1 MRVIAALLLAT
12 LLAVP
17 SLPAQVTTGEIRGII
32 RDATGAAVADA
43 RVVARN
49 LETNASREAASG
61 LDGRFRFPQLPV
73 GSYQVTVEKQ
83 GFARYLQG
91 PIVLRLNQ
99 TADLEIKLEVAGV
112 AETITVSS
120 DAPLINTANAEVGV
134 NFDSRRVS
142 ELPLAPNRN
151 ILNLALSVA
160 GVSQLSS
167 GQSEFAT
174 GGVTF
179 SVNGMRTRSNNFMV
193 DGQDSNDP
201 SITGLTQAI
210 NNPDV
215 VAEFRLITNQFA
227 PEYGRAAGSVVNII
241 TKRGTNQFHGSAF
254 WFHNDN
260 HLNSRSNLDK
270 APVGSPPRPKFEKAP
285 FRIENQFGGTL
296 GGPIRKD
303 KTFFFG
309 SLQRWTDRQ
318 LGSGT
323 TIRGVPTEEGRQLL
337 RQLAG
342 TRPTVQALLEHLPAA
357 QAPVAGLSVPL
368 TVGGQSVRIP
378 LGTLSGSTSVK
389 FDNWQWS
396 GRLDHQF
403 SDKHTLGGR
412 YLYNDQLSSGGGQA
426 TPPGLTTVVPTTRQ
440 AASAWLNSSFTPTTY
455 SELRLSWQRFGS
467 TTTAADPKSERIPSI
482 EVPELGL
489 TGFNA
494 AASRTAIGLAVNL
507 PQFRFNN
514 NYQLQYTVGMM
525 RGSHSLKF
533 GMDFRKQDVTS
544 FFVPTIRGRLVYNTL
559 QDLVDDVAQTA
570 SINAPLPG
578 GERLQYYKY
587 YDYFWFLQDEWRIV
601 PRFTITYG
609 IRYESPGNPIESLKK
624 VNDRIVAAAGGN
636 PGYRL
641 EPVPKRDTNNWGPRF
656 GFNYRLPKAS
666 GPLAWLTGE
675 ENLVLRGGYS
685 RTYDFA
691 FINIALNI
699 GSAFPFLNVV
709 NLPARTPNSL
719 QRIQTVAGTVPEI
732 ANPLLVTRTVVGAD
746 FRSPYAEQLA
756 VQLQRE
762 FFQNWALT
770 VGYVGTKGT
779 ALYQTIDGNPTL
791 PENNNRGTLRR
802 DPTRGVIRLRANAT
816 SSIYHSLQ
824 TSLEK
829 RLSRSFALGA
839 HYTWSAYIDGASEIF
854 NPSVSGEVAVAQDSY
869 NRRADRGRSTYDR
882 PHRFTANAVYEVPAF
897 RDQKGVL
904 GRLLGGWQVSPFFTL
919 QSGAPFTALDGADPG
934 FRLSGIDGL
943 VGNAIRANVA
953 TPLDLA
959 RMSVQEIFWAGGSR
973 LFSRVTA
980 QNPLGNIGRN
990 ALRADGITDLDFG
1003 LIKNTKVSETNTL
1016 QFRAEFYT
1024 AANTRDF
1031 GIPESRVGSANFLNQ
1046 WGQDGGNRRIVLAL
1060 RYVF

>member
-1 MRVIAALLLAT
+1 MRVITALLLAT
-12 LLAVP
+12 VLAVL
-17 SLPAQVTTGEIRGII
+17 SLPAQVTTGEILGII

-49 LETNASREAASG
+49 LETNATREITSG

-112 AETITVSS
+112 AESITVSS
-120 DAPLINTANAEVGV
+120 DAPLINTTNAEVGV

-174 GGVTF
+174 GGVAF

-241 TKRGTNQFHGSAF
+241 TKRGTNQLHGSAF

-270 APVGSPPRPKFEKAP
+270 APVGSPPRPKFDKAP

-337 RQLAG
+337 QQLAG
-342 TRPTVQALLEHLPAA
+342 NRPTVQALLEHLPPA
-357 QAPVAGLSVPL
+357 QAPVTGLFAPL
-368 TVGGQSVRIP
+368 SVGGQSVRIP

-396 GRLDHQF
+396 GRIDHQF

-440 AASAWLNSSFTPTTY
+440 AASAWLNSSFTPTIYT
-455 SELRLSWQRFGS
+455 ELRLSWQRFGS

-525 RGSHSLKF
+525 HGSHSLKF
-533 GMDFRKQDVTS
+533 GIDFRKQDVTS

-719 QRIQTVAGTVPEI
+719 QRIQTVAGTAPDI
-732 ANPLLVTRTVVGAD
+732 ANPLLVTRTVVGGD

-756 VQLQRE
+756 LQLQRE
-762 FFQNWALT
+762 LFKDWALT

-779 ALYQTIDGNPTL
+779 ALYRTIDGNPTL
-791 PENNNRGTLRR
+791 PENNNRGALRLN
-802 DPTRGVIRLRANAT
+802 PTRGVIRLRANAT
-816 SSIYHSLQ
+816 SSTYHSLQ

-897 RDQKGVL
+897 RDQKGAL

-959 RMSVQEIFWAGGSR
+959 RMSVQEIFWAGGAR

-1024 AANTRDF
+1024 ATNTRDF
-1031 GIPESRVGSANFLNQ
+1031 GIPESRVSSANFLNQ

-1060 RYVF
+1060 RYIF

>member
-1 MRVIAALLLAT
+1 MQRTSWLIAALLLIAC
-12 LLAVP
+12 A
-17 SLPAQVTTGEIRGII
+17 LPAQVTTGEILGAV
-32 RDATGAAVADA
+32 RDATGAAVVDA
-43 RVVARN
+43 RVIVRS
-49 LETNASREAASG
+49 LDTGQTREAATS
-61 LDGRFRFPQLPV
+61 LDGRFRFSQLPV
-73 GSYQVTVEKQ
+73 GSYQITVEKS
-83 GFARYLQG
+83 GFARYIQG

-99 TADLEIKLEVAGV
+99 TADLDIRLEVAGV
-112 AETITVSS
+112 AETVTVTS
-120 DAPLINTANAEVGV
+120 DAPLINTTNAEVGV
-134 NFDSRRVS
+134 NFDTRRIS

-151 ILNLALSVA
+151 ILFLALSVA
-160 GVSQLSS
+160 GVSQLSP
-167 GQSEFAT
+167 GQSEFAA
-174 GGVTF
+174 GGVAF

-201 SITGLTQAI
+201 AITGLTQVI
-210 NNPDV
+210 NNPDL

-227 PEYGRAAGSVVNII
+227 PEYGRSAGSVVNII
-241 TKRGTNQFHGSAF
+241 TKRGTNEFHGSLF

-270 APVGSPPRPKFEKAP
+270 APVGSPPRPRFEKAP
-285 FRIENQFGGTL
+285 FRIENQIGGTL
-296 GGPIRKD
+296 GGPIRKN

-337 RQLAG
+337 QQLAG
-342 TRPTVQALLEHLPAA
+342 NRPTVQALLEHLPAA
-357 QAPVAGLSVPL
+357 QAPVPNLSAPL
-368 TVGGQSVRIP
+368 TVGDRSVRIP
-378 LGTLSGSTSVK
+378 LGTLSGVSRIK

-396 GRLDHQF
+396 GRVDHQF
-403 SDKHTLGGR
+403 NDRHSLGGR
-412 YLYNDQLSSGGGQA
+412 YLYNDQLSSGGGQV
-426 TPPGLTTVVPTTRQ
+426 TPPGLGTVVPTTRQ
-440 AASAWLNSSFTPTTY
+440 AASAWLNSSYSPTVY
-455 SELRLSWQRFGS
+455 SELRLGYQRFGS
-467 TTTAADPKSERIPSI
+467 TTTAADPKSEKIPSI

-494 AASRTAIGLAVNL
+494 AVARTAIGLAVNL

-525 RGSHSLKF
+525 RGSHAIKF
-533 GMDFRKQDVTS
+533 GIDFRKQDVTS

-587 YDYFWFLQDEWRIV
+587 YDYFWFIQDEWRIV

-609 IRYESPGNPIESLKK
+609 IRYESPGNPIDSLKK
-624 VNDRIVAAAGGN
+624 VNDRIVAAAGGD

-641 EPVPKRDTNNWGPRF
+641 TPVPKRDNNNWGPRF
-656 GFNYRLPKAS
+656 GFNYRLPKAPA
-666 GPLAWLTGE
+666 PLAWLTGDE
-675 ENLVLRGGYS
+675 RAVIRGGYS

-699 GSAFPFLNVV
+699 GSAFPFLNVI
-709 NLPARTPNSL
+709 NLPARTPNSFVRL
-719 QRIQTVAGTVPEI
+719 QEAARSTPVI
-732 ANPLLVTRTVVGAD
+732 ANPYLVTRTIVGAD
-746 FRSPYAEQLA
+746 FRSPFAEQFA
-756 VQLQRE
+756 FQIQRE
-762 FFQNWALT
+762 LWQDWALT
-770 VGYVGTKGT
+770 IGYVGTKGT

-791 PENNNRGTLRR
+791 PENNNRGTLRV
-802 DPTRGVIRLRANAT
+802 DPTRGIIRLRANAT

-829 RLSRSFALGA
+829 RLSRNFALGA

-854 NPSVSGEVAVAQDSY
+854 NPSVSGEVAVAQDSF

-882 PHRFTANAVYEVPAF
+882 PHRFTANAVYELPLV
-897 RDQKGVL
+897 RQQNGVL
-904 GRLLGGWQVSPFFTL
+904 AKLLGGWQVSPFITF

-934 FRLSGIDGL
+934 FRLSGIDAL
-943 VGNAIRANVA
+943 VGNAIRANSA
-953 TPLDLA
+953 TTMDLA
-959 RMSVQEIFWAGGSR
+959 RMSVQELFWAGGAR

-980 QNPLGNIGRN
+980 QNPLGNLGRN
-990 ALRADGITDLDFG
+990 VLRADGITDVDIG

-1016 QFRAEFYT
+1016 QFRAEFYN
-1024 AANTRDF
+1024 ASNTRDF
-1031 GIPESRVGSANFLNQ
+1031 GIPESRVSSANFLNQ
-1046 WGQDGGNRRIVLAL
+1046 WGQNGGNRRIVLAL
-1060 RYVF
+1060 RYIF

>member
-1 MRVIAALLLAT
+1 MQRRIAFWIAIVWVAQ
-12 LLAVP
+12 
-17 SLPAQVTTGEIRGII
+17 SLSAQVTTGEILGVV
-32 RDATGAAVADA
+32 RDATGAAVTEA
-43 RVVARN
+43 RVVVRN
-49 LETNASREAASG
+49 LETNATREMSSG

-73 GSYQVTVEKQ
+73 GSYQVTVEKA
-83 GFARYLQG
+83 GFARYIQG

-99 TADLEIKLEVAGV
+99 NADLDVKLEVAGL

-120 DAPLINTANAEVGV
+120 DAPLINTTNAEVGV
-134 NFDSRRVS
+134 NFDTRRVS

-151 ILNLALSVA
+151 VLFLALSVA

-174 GGVTF
+174 GGVAF

-201 SITGLTQAI
+201 SITGLTQVI

-227 PEYGRAAGSVVNII
+227 PEYGRAAGSVVNVI

-260 HLNSRSNLDK
+260 HFNARSNLDK
-270 APVGSPPRPKFEKAP
+270 APIGTPPRPKFEKAP

-296 GGPIRKD
+296 GGPVRKD

-323 TIRGVPTEEGRQLL
+323 TIRGVPTQEGRQMLQ
-337 RQLAG
+337 QLAG
-342 TRPTVQALLEHLPAA
+342 SRPTVQALLEHLPAA
-357 QAPVAGLSVPL
+357 QAPVAGLSAPL

-396 GRLDHQF
+396 GRMDHQF
-403 SDKHTLGGR
+403 NDKHTMGGR

-440 AASAWLNSSFTPTTY
+440 AASAWLNSSFTPTMYT
-455 SELRLSWQRFGS
+455 ELRLSWQRFGS
-467 TTTAADPKSERIPSI
+467 TTTAADSKSERIPSI

-514 NYQLQYTVGMM
+514 NYQLQYTVGWM
-525 RGSHSLKF
+525 RGSHSMKF
-533 GMDFRKQDVTS
+533 GIDFRKQDVTS

-587 YDYFWFLQDEWRIV
+587 FDYFWFIQDEWRIA

-609 IRYESPGNPIESLKK
+609 IRYESPGNPVENLKK
-624 VNDRIVAAAGGN
+624 INDRIVAAAGGN

-656 GFNYRLPKAS
+656 GFNYRLPKAP
-666 GPLAWLTGE
+666 GLLGWITGN

-709 NLPARTPNSL
+709 NLPARTPNSFTG
-719 QRIQTVAGTVPEI
+719 IGAVAGTAPNI
-732 ANPLLVTRTVVGAD
+732 PNPMLVTRTIVGAD
-746 FRSPYAEQLA
+746 FRSPYAEQFA
-756 VQLQRE
+756 YQLQRE
-762 FFQNWALT
+762 LRKDWALT

-791 PENNNRGTLRR
+791 PENNRNGTLRR
-802 DPTRGVIRLRANAT
+802 DPSRGVIRLRANAT

-829 RLSRSFALGA
+829 RLSGSFAMAA

-869 NRRADRGRSTYDR
+869 NHRADRGRSTYDR
-882 PHRFTANAVYEVPAF
+882 PHRFTTNAVYEIPF
-897 RDQKGVL
+897 RRHQQGVW
-904 GRLLGGWQVSPFFTL
+904 GKLLGGWQVSPFFTL

-943 VGNAIRANVA
+943 VGNAIRANVN
-953 TPLDLA
+953 TSLDLA
-959 RMSVQEIFWAGGSR
+959 RMSVQELFWSGGAR
-973 LFSRVTA
+973 LFSRVNA

-990 ALRADGITDLDFG
+990 ALRADGISSLG
-1003 LIKNTKVSETNTL
+1003 LGFLKNTKVSESNTL
-1016 QFRAEFYT
+1016 QFRAEFYNAT
-1024 AANTRDF
+1024 NTRDF
-1031 GIPESRVGSANFLNQ
+1031 GIPESRVSSANFLNQ

-1060 RYVF
+1060 RYIF

>member
-1 MRVIAALLLAT
+1 MRLTCALFVLLSGAGS
-12 LLAVP
+12 LL
-17 SLPAQVTTGEIRGII
+17 AQVTTGEILGTV
-32 RDATGAAVADA
+32 RDPSGAAVADA
-43 RVVARN
+43 RVVVRN
-49 LETNASREAASG
+49 LETNAAREGYSG

-73 GSYQVTVEKQ
+73 GSYQLTVEKS
-83 GFARYLQG
+83 GFARYVQG

-99 TADLEIKLEVAGV
+99 DAELDVKLELAGI

-120 DAPLINTANAEVGV
+120 DAPLINTTNAEVGV
-134 NFDSRRVS
+134 NFDTRRVA

-151 ILNLALSVA
+151 VLFLALSVA

-167 GQSEFAT
+167 GQSEFAA
-174 GGVTF
+174 GGVAF

-201 SITGLTQAI
+201 SITGLTQVI

-227 PEYGRAAGSVVNII
+227 AEYGRAAGSVVNII
-241 TKRGTNQFHGSAF
+241 TRSGTNQFHGSAF

-270 APVGSPPRPKFEKAP
+270 APVGSPPRPKFDKAP
-285 FRIENQFGGTL
+285 FRIENQIGGTL
-296 GGPIRKD
+296 GGPIRRD
-303 KTFFFG
+303 RTFFFG

-323 TIRGVPTEEGRQLL
+323 TIRGVPTEEGRQMLQ
-337 RQLAG
+337 QLAG
-342 TRPTVQALLEHLPAA
+342 NRPTVQALLEHLPAA
-357 QAPVAGLSVPL
+357 QAPVPGLSAPL

-389 FDNWQWS
+389 FNNWQWS
-396 GRLDHQF
+396 GRVDHHI
-403 SDKHTLGGR
+403 SDRHAIGGR
-412 YLYNDQLSSGGGQA
+412 YLYNDQLSSGAGQA

-440 AASAWLNSSFTPTTY
+440 AASAWWNGSFSPTMYT
-455 SELRLSWQRFGS
+455 ELRLSYQRFGS

-514 NYQLQYTVGMM
+514 NYQLQYTVGWM
-525 RGSHSLKF
+525 RGSHSMKF
-533 GMDFRKQDVTS
+533 GIDFRRQDVTS

-578 GERLQYYKY
+578 GEKLQYYKY
-587 YDYFWFLQDEWRIV
+587 YDYFWFVQDEWRATS
-601 PRFTITYG
+601 RLTLTYG
-609 IRYESPGNPIESLKK
+609 LRYESPGNPIESLKK

-656 GFNYRLPKAS
+656 GFNYRFAKGS
-666 GPLAWLTGE
+666 GVWRWLTGE
-675 ENLVLRGGYS
+675 EKLVLRGGYS

-709 NLPARTPNSL
+709 NLPARTPNSFV
-719 QRIQTVAGTVPEI
+719 RIRSVAGTAPDI
-732 ANPLLVTRTVVGAD
+732 PNPMLVTRTIVGAD
-746 FRSPYAEQLA
+746 FRSPYAEQFA
-756 VQLQRE
+756 FQFQRGL
-762 FFQNWALT
+762 FRDWALT

-791 PENNNRGTLRR
+791 PENNNRGTLRL

-882 PHRFTANAVYEVPAF
+882 PHRFTTNAVYEVPYF
-897 RDQKGVL
+897 REQTGAW

-943 VGNAIRANVA
+943 VGNAIRANVN
-953 TPLDLA
+953 TSLDLA
-959 RMSVQEIFWAGGSR
+959 RLSVQEMFAAGASR

-990 ALRADGITDLDFG
+990 ALRADGIANLAIG
-1003 LIKNTKVSETNTL
+1003 ILKNTKLAESHAL
-1016 QFRAEFYT
+1016 QFRAEFYNAT
-1024 AANTRDF
+1024 NSRDF
-1031 GIPESRVGSANFLNQ
+1031 GIPESRVSSANFLNQ